1 MAKEPQ
7 TQNANTPA
15 LPDFKDGVQYG
26 IQLSKSVEFPP
37 GSQNILRP
45 DQDHIVDGFLARI
58 LKDEDA
64 ISGAREV

>member
-7 TQNANTPA
+7 TQNANAPV
-15 LPDFKDGVQYG
+15 LPDFKDGTQYSV
-26 IQLSKSVEFPP
+26 QLSKSVEFPP

-45 DQDHIVDGFLARI
+45 DQDHLVDGFLGRI
-58 LKDEDA
+58 LKEQDA